1 MPMYEY
7 LCEDCGKPFD
17 KLVRTADRDTA
28 IACPECGSEKTAR
41 KLSAITVGASE
52 GAKTTSLPMGG
63 GGCACGGPGPCGMR

>member
-7 LCEDCGKPFD
+7 LCEACGKPFD
-17 KLVRTADRDTA
+17 KLVRTADRDAA

-52 GAKTTSLPMGG
+52 GAKTTSLPIG